1 MWRFEIE
8 VSHVQLKYLLGE
20 YGKGVKEIEASL
32 FEKMI
37 KLNVKKTLTKTTA
50 ALW

>member
-8 VSHVQLKYLLGE
+8 VSHVQLKYLLRKC
-20 YGKGVKEIEASL
+20 GKGVKEIEAPL

-37 KLNVKKTLTKTTA
+37 KLNGNKTLTKTTA